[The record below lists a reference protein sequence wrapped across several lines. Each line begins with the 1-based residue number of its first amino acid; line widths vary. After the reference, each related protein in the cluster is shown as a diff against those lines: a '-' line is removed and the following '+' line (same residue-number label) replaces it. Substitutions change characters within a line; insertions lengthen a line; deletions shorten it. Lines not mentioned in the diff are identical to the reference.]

1 MALEDLG
8 FNGTGSRFNGRFE
21 SGSPILAKQLNDLAA
36 GLQASLPMPYLGE
49 GSSVS
54 YLPGGSLITSNTSAV
69 YVQPNAWTPSISGET
84 AVIYPGTIN
93 GLTPTIDETPLTDIP
108 APVLTLSYSGGSDGY
123 SYIYADAASSGS
135 TYPVDAPT
143 IISSAS
149 QLTSTNTNGY
159 LLLATIYKDATTG
172 GVTVWQ
178 YVKSSLWTDRIKVGS
193 ATAKYYWG
201 AV

>member
-1 MALEDLG
+1 MDDVG
-8 FNGTGSRFNGRFE
+8 FNGTGSRFNSRFE

-36 GLQASLPMPYLGE
+36 GLQASLPMPYLGD
-49 GSSVS
+49 GASVS
-54 YLPGGSLITSNTSAV
+54 YTPGGSIITSNPAIV
-69 YVQPNAWTPSISGET
+69 YIDPNAWTPSISGSA

-93 GLTPTIDETPLTDIP
+93 GLTPTIDGTPLTDIP
-108 APVLTLSYSGGSDGY
+108 APVLTLSYSGGTDGY
-123 SYIYADAASSGS
+123 SYVYADAASSGS

-149 QLTSTNTNGY
+149 QLTSTNTDGY
-159 LLLATIYKDATTG
+159 LLLATIYKDATSG
-172 GVTVWQ
+172 AVTVWQ

-193 ATAKYYWG
+193 STAKYYWG

>member
-1 MALEDLG
+1 MEDLG
-8 FNGTGSRFNGRFE
+8 FSGAGSRSNSRFE
-21 SGSPILAKQLNDLAA
+21 AGSPIQAKQLNDLAA
-36 GLQASLPMPYLGE
+36 GLQTGQPMPYLGE
-49 GSSVS
+49 GPVVS
-54 YLPGGSLITSNTSAV
+54 FTPGGSLITSNPAPI
-69 YVQPNAWTPSISGET
+69 YFDPNAWTPSINGDT

-93 GLTPTIDETPLTDIP
+93 GLTPTIDGTPLTDIP
-108 APVLTLSYSGGSDGY
+108 APVLTLSYSGGTDGY

-135 TYPVDAPT
+135 TYPVDPPT

-149 QLTSTNTNGY
+149 QLTSTNTDGY
-159 LLLATIYKDATTG
+159 LLLATIYTDATTG

-193 ATAKYYWG
+193 STAKYYWG

>member
-1 MALEDLG
+1 MGTDS
-8 FNGTGSRFNGRFE
+8 FNGSGSRFNSRFVQGE
-21 SGSPILAKQLNDLAA
+21 EIYAKQLNDLAS

-54 YLPGGSLITSNTSAV
+54 YLPGGSLITSNLAPI
-69 YVQPNAWTPSISGET
+69 YFDPNAWTPSISGAT

-93 GLTPTIDETPLTDIP
+93 GLTPTIGGTPLTDIP
-108 APVLTLSYSGGSDGY
+108 APVLTLSYSGGTDGY

-143 IISSAS
+143 IISSDS
-149 QLTSTNTNGY
+149 QLTSTNTDGY

-193 ATAKYYWG
+193 STAKYYWG